1 MLRMQQF
8 SAGSTVLATGPKT
21 RGMLLIEARIGRPLE
36 DYLADRYLRDGL
48 TTLQI
53 ADELGVNNGTVSR
66 WMAQLGIEARY
77 LGPRRVAAE

>member
-1 MLRMQQF
+1 MLHMQQF
-8 SAGSTVLATGPKT
+8 SVLPAVPKT

-36 DYLADRYLRDGL
+36 GYLEDRYLRDGL

-53 ADELGVNNGTVSR
+53 AAELGVNNGTVSR

-77 LGPRRVAAE
+77 LGPRPKAIT